1 MISFSLVNT
10 QTIVYWIKDKLRKH
24 RVSLH
29 PSQSI
34 SSLLWN
40 IALSWNVKC
49 YTTFLILSVLP
60 SSTKS
65 LGNIGIIPAIV
76 HKIVFPSCNGI
87 PVKWVLG
94 AVVDSWELLIT
105 INMFKIWKIRTAVE
119 WFSASSVTKVRYFC
133 TGKYLLSFYLG
144 FMLKKE
150 LFSVEWLFDWLIE
163 VYLGNFLIL
172 FSLYIKTIWGFFMY
186 NIDCVYGSWT
196 IVCLQHHT
204 FCQKYYIVSGIHDYF
219 SSQYILIR
227 FHISCSEIRIYS

>member
-105 INMFKIWKIRTAVE
+105 INMFKIWKIRTAIE

-144 FMLKKE
+144 FMLKKGVI
-150 LFSVEWLFDWLIE
+150 FSWMIVWLIDW
-163 VYLGNFLIL
+163 
-172 FSLYIKTIWGFFMY
+172 SL
-186 NIDCVYGSWT
+186 SW
-196 IVCLQHHT
+196 
-204 FCQKYYIVSGIHDYF
+204 
-219 SSQYILIR
+219 
-227 FHISCSEIRIYS
+227 

>member
-60 SSTKS
+60 YSTKS

-133 TGKYLLSFYLG
+133 TAWKIPF
-144 FMLKKE
+144 
-150 LFSVEWLFDWLIE
+150 
-163 VYLGNFLIL
+163 IL
-172 FSLYIKTIWGFFMY
+172 FSLHVKKRSYFQL
-186 NIDCVYGSWT
+186 NDCLIDWLKFILV
-196 IVCLQHHT
+196 T
-204 FCQKYYIVSGIHDYF
+204 FSFCFLS
-219 SSQYILIR
+219 ILKLYVVFLCIT
-227 FHISCSEIRIYS
+227 